1 MRKETDLSLLNRKNI
16 KRLAWPASIMAVLA
30 IVLGGCSSLMP
41 PPETASQKQVLANID
56 VLKCQTVDVNVY
68 RCPAIDKPVCT
79 PDYRGTLECIRI
91 GKNGGVYV
99 AESGLGN

>member
-1 MRKETDLSLLNRKNI
+1 MRNETDLSSLNRKNI
-16 KRLAWPASIMAVLA
+16 KRLAWPTSIVAVSA
-30 IVLGGCSSLMP
+30 IVLGGCSTAPS
-41 PPETASQKQVLANID
+41 ETASQKQVLANID

-99 AESGLGN
+99 AENGIGN

>member
-1 MRKETDLSLLNRKNI
+1 
-16 KRLAWPASIMAVLA
+16 
-30 IVLGGCSSLMP
+30 VLGGCSSTAP
-41 PPETASQKQVLANID
+41 SETASQKQVLANID

-91 GKNGGVYV
+91 GKNGSIYV
-99 AESGLGN
+99 AESGMGN